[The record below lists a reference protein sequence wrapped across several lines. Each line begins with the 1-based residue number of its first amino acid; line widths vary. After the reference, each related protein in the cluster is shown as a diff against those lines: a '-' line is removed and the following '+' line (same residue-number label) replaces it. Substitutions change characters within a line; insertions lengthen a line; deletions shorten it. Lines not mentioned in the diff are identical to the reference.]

1 MAEDEVSTPLP
12 TRASGGP
19 GAEVIGVDGAVV
31 VAVDGSAADEPVVDW
46 ATDEAARLGAPLRL
60 VTVVDPQI
68 QLSPYEALVSGAPSL
83 AQHLEEGAHRILDRA
98 VDRARARR
106 DDVGDVATAVPWG
119 PPAAALV
126 RLSEDAARV
135 VVGAPARGRLERI
148 LLGSVALPVVAHAH
162 CPVAVVPSDAVV
174 VPPRRILVAVDGS
187 EASTRAVET
196 ALAVAAASGGA
207 VTCVLAWNLEI
218 HEGVVVTERS
228 SERWAAVEQRYSSL
242 GHRAVDPAAARHP
255 GVSVDILVRHG
266 SAARAVVE
274 VAAEL
279 DADLVVVGRR
289 GSGGFRGLLLGSVSR
304 RVVEHAGRVVL
315 VVH

>member
-1 MAEDEVSTPLP
+1 M
-12 TRASGGP
+12 
-19 GAEVIGVDGAVV
+19 
-31 VAVDGSAADEPVVDW
+31 
-46 ATDEAARLGAPLRL
+46 
-60 VTVVDPQI
+60 TVVDPQI
-68 QLSPYEALVSGAPSL
+68 QLSPYEALASGAPSL

-106 DDVGDVATAVPWG
+106 DDVRDVATAGAVG
-119 PPAAALV
+119 PAGGRPRPAV
-126 RLSEDAARV
+126 RGRRPV

-196 ALAVAAASGGA
+196 ALGVAEASGWG

-228 SERWAAVEQRYSSL
+228 SERWAAVEQRYAAL
-242 GHRAVDPAAARHP
+242 GPPRRSTPPRP
-255 GVSVDILVRHG
+255 GTRGSTCDILVRHG
-266 SAARAVVE
+266 PAARAVVE
-274 VAAEL
+274 AAAEL

>member
-1 MAEDEVSTPLP
+1 MADDEVSTPLP
-12 TRASGGP
+12 TRTPGEP
-19 GAEVIGVDGAVV
+19 GAELIGVDAAVV

-46 ATDEAARLGAPLRL
+46 AADEAARLGAPLRL

-106 DDVGDVATAVPWG
+106 DDVRDVATAVPWG

-126 RLSEDAARV
+126 RLSETAARV

-196 ALAVAAASGGA
+196 ALGVAEASGGA

-218 HEGVVVTERS
+218 HEGVVVTERA
-228 SERWAAVEQRYSSL
+228 SERWAAVL
-242 GHRAVDPAAARHP
+242 TC
-255 GVSVDILVRHG
+255 
-266 SAARAVVE
+266 
-274 VAAEL
+274 
-279 DADLVVVGRR
+279 
-289 GSGGFRGLLLGSVSR
+289 
-304 RVVEHAGRVVL
+304 
-315 VVH
+315 

>member
-1 MAEDEVSTPLP
+1 
-12 TRASGGP
+12 
-19 GAEVIGVDGAVV
+19 
-31 VAVDGSAADEPVVDW
+31 
-46 ATDEAARLGAPLRL
+46 
-60 VTVVDPQI
+60 
-68 QLSPYEALVSGAPSL
+68 
-83 AQHLEEGAHRILDRA
+83 
-98 VDRARARR
+98 
-106 DDVGDVATAVPWG
+106 
-119 PPAAALV
+119 
-126 RLSEDAARV
+126 
-135 VVGAPARGRLERI
+135 
-148 LLGSVALPVVAHAH
+148 
-162 CPVAVVPSDAVV
+162 VVPSDAVV

-196 ALAVAAASGGA
+196 ALGVAEASGGA

-242 GHRAVDPAAARHP
+242 GHRTVDPATARHP
-255 GVSVDILVRHG
+255 GVTVDILVRHG